1 MVAFIKSG
9 GTADY
14 SDEIL
19 REIEKNVPVPKGEK
33 GASDSGSASGD
44 MFEDDMVEKA
54 IEVVIEA
61 GQASTSSLQRRL
73 KLGYARAARIIDQL
87 EELGVVG
94 PFEGAKPRAVLMT
107 REMWLQRKL
116 AMEGGGNESPEE
128 AVAINE
134 NDT

>member
-1 MVAFIKSG
+1 MF
-9 GTADY
+9 D
-14 SDEIL
+14 DE
-19 REIEKNVPVPKGEK
+19 
-33 GASDSGSASGD
+33 
-44 MFEDDMVEKA
+44 MVEKA

-116 AMEGGGNESPEE
+116 AMENKDSEGSS
-128 AVAINE
+128 E
-134 NDT
+134 NN